1 MNRLEA
7 WILHISSLLV
17 GGTGL
22 VYAWMVYLVEPAD
35 PYAVVNHP
43 LQPALQHLHIL
54 VAPLLVFAAGLVWH
68 RHAWSQWRK
77 GVDRRRR
84 SGVSLIFTL
93 VPMVISG
100 YLIQTAVEIDWRRIW
115 VIVHLAASALWLV
128 GYLSH
133 QVPATWALLR
143 GRRSRPAAM
152 KTGDG
157 EETPRRWRS
166 TSG

>member
-17 GGTGL
+17 GATGL
-22 VYAWMVYLVEPAD
+22 VYAWMVYLVKPAD

-77 GVDRRRR
+77 GVGHRRR

-93 VPMVISG
+93 LPMVASG
-100 YLIQTAVEIDWRRIW
+100 YLIQTAVETGWRRIW
-115 VIVHLAASALWLV
+115 VIVHLATSALWLV

-133 QVPATWALLR
+133 QVPVIWALLH
-143 GRRSRPAAM
+143 RRRPRLAEM
-152 KTGDG
+152 KPG
-157 EETPRRWRS
+157 EEEEPPRRWRS
-166 TSG
+166 ISS